1 MQCRCTD
8 RRVAHACSRAAH
20 GRRTFS
26 VLCCSAHGYRVRL
39 GLKGRCTPTR
49 TPFVASDTS
58 RQRYRPWRRPN
69 NGSQLSCP
77 PQTLKGKRENKEIN
91 VLLLPPPAF
100 KLKGTWSVS
109 VHSRCPVLKW
119 KPVLKISQNTKPQ
132 PQNITLTLLT
142 CYTPTRSH
150 KKTILHGGDFV

>member
-1 MQCRCTD
+1 MQCRSTD

-26 VLCCSAHGYRVRL
+26 VLCCSGRGYRARL
-39 GLKGRCTPTR
+39 GLMGRCMPTR

-58 RQRYRPWRRPN
+58 HQHYRPWRHPN

-91 VLLLPPPAF
+91 VLVTLASTGVQTKRYLEWLQPF
-100 KLKGTWSVS
+100 C
-109 VHSRCPVLKW
+109 RCPVLKQN
-119 KPVLKISQNTKPQ
+119 PVLKISQNAQ
-132 PQNITLTLLT
+132 PQLQNVALPTSSHNMI
-142 CYTPTRSH
+142 CTPT
-150 KKTILHGGDFV
+150 